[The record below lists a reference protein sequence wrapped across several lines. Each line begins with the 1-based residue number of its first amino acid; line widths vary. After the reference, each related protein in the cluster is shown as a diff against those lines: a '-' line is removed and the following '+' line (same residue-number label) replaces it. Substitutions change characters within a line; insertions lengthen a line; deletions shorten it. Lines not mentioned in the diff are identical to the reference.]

1 MRVLRFRNADD
12 PRRRVLI
19 EALALGLFSLALPA
33 GRALGADV
41 FGRRPSRLP
50 PGQSIY
56 RLEGTATVNG
66 KPATAK
72 TQIGPRDT
80 VETGKGSEI
89 VFAVGES
96 AFILRESSRVALE
109 SKQKES
115 ALITGLRLVTG
126 KLLSVFP
133 KGRPLQAATLTS
145 TIGIRGTGF
154 YLETDPEQTYFCT
167 CYGVTDVS
175 AINDPQSTT
184 SVAAVQHDR
193 PLYIL
198 AKAPPGQ
205 SIRPAPF
212 INHTDQE
219 LQLIEALVGRVPP
232 FVYPKE
238 DYRAPRRDYCGP
250 APLTGTERRSGSS

>member
-1 MRVLRFRNADD
+1 MRILRFRNADD
-12 PRRRVLI
+12 PRRRLLI
-19 EALALGLFSLALPA
+19 QALALGLFSIVPG
-33 GRALGADV
+33 GRALAADI
-41 FGRRPSRLP
+41 FGRRPSKLP
-50 PGQSIY
+50 AGQSVY
-56 RLEGTATVNG
+56 RISGTASVNG
-66 KPATAK
+66 RPATLQ
-72 TQIGPRDT
+72 TRIGAADT

-109 SKQKES
+109 SKQKET
-115 ALITGLRLVTG
+115 ALITGLRLLTG

-133 KGRPLQAATLTS
+133 RGRPLQAATLTS

-154 YLETDPEQTYFCT
+154 YMETDPEQTYFCT
-167 CYGVTDVS
+167 CYGVTDVT
-175 AINDPQSTT
+175 ANNDPQSTT
-184 SVAAVQHDR
+184 TVAAVQHDR

-198 AKAPPGQ
+198 AKAPPGE

-238 DYRAPRRDYCGP
+238 DYRAPRRDY
-250 APLTGTERRSGSS
+250 